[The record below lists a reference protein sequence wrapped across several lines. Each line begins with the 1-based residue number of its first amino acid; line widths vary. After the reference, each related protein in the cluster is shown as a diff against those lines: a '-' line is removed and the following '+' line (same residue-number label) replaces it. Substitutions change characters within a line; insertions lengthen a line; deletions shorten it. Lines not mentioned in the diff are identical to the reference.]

1 MSLQSNLAEYAAELM
16 VYFEKHKLIEISKR
30 ILVECAL
37 ERPDNV
43 PLWMGKNIKRIAASI
58 YQDCLNQGK
67 DGVIASLHLSANFLY
82 RVVFFGRRG
91 SGRKT
96 QAIYLARRFNL
107 VYLNAENLIH
117 QYLRGDDKNP
127 QEPLARELQRA
138 FYYNNCKAKSTA
150 LAAII
155 SKRLLDEDCLTQG
168 WVLVNFPHT
177 TADFRELLENFKI
190 PPNKVVY
197 LQCPEEI
204 CMSRLLDMPNCG
216 LPSNNRKYFEQEMWF
231 YKQNEIAI
239 DEYLSKRHETI
250 YVNGSGNSQAVKNEM
265 FAKLEKT
272 PYIMGCKQDT
282 WDLMNK

>member
-107 VYLNAENLIH
+107 VY
-117 QYLRGDDKNP
+117 
-127 QEPLARELQRA
+127 
-138 FYYNNCKAKSTA
+138 
-150 LAAII
+150 
-155 SKRLLDEDCLTQG
+155 SKD
-168 WVLVNFPHT
+168 
-177 TADFRELLENFKI
+177 
-190 PPNKVVY
+190 
-197 LQCPEEI
+197 
-204 CMSRLLDMPNCG
+204 
-216 LPSNNRKYFEQEMWF
+216 MWF